1 MSQKTKTM
9 QSYWR
14 RVKTIS
20 DIFNIVVIVVIII
33 HHMVTMIVKRG
44 STYSER
50 MMPMIMVMM

>member
-1 MSQKTKTM
+1 M